1 MKREWLKELN
11 LSDEQIDKIMKENGN
26 DIENAKSTVKESYK
40 EIESENKSLNDAIKD
55 RDKQLEDLKK
65 AAGDSEEL
73 KTQIADMQK
82 ANAEAIKAK
91 EAEIAKIKLENAVE
105 KALTENKAINAK
117 AVAPFLNLDG
127 AEIAEDGTVKG
138 LAEQIE
144 ALKTGEGTSFLFK
157 ADTTPKPSVTG
168 ATPATGQAPTQT
180 DGWAAKL
187 AEARKNGDNLSAIA
201 IKRQAMEEGVNLL

>member
-40 EIESENKSLNDAIKD
+40 EMESENASLNKTIKE
-55 RDKQLEDLKK
+55 RDKQLEELKK
-65 AAGDSEEL
+65 TAGDSEAL
-73 KTQIADMQK
+73 TQQIADMQK
-82 ANAEAIKAK
+82 ANSDAIKAK
-91 EAEIAKIKLENAVE
+91 DAEIAKIKLDNAVE
-105 KALTENKAINAK
+105 KALTESKAINAK

-157 ADTTPKPSVTG
+157 ADTTPKPSMTG
-168 ATPATGQAPTQT
+168 VTPATGQTPTQT
-180 DGWAAKL
+180 NGWAAKL
-187 AEARKNGDNLSAIA
+187 AEARKNGDNVTAIA